1 MNCLDCVY
9 HRIIPDHD
17 PWNDACIDDQAVVC
31 ILQPNDKED
40 IESLDV
46 IKSSPYKIVVIGIR
60 LYNTREKC
68 DTPDWCPVGHTG
80 DGK

>member
-9 HRIIPDHD
+9 HKIIPDHN

-40 IESLDV
+40 FVLLEGTIIRKKDV
-46 IKSSPYKIVVIGIR
+46 YAITKR
-60 LYNTREKC
+60 LIN
-68 DTPDWCPVGHTG
+68 
-80 DGK
+80 